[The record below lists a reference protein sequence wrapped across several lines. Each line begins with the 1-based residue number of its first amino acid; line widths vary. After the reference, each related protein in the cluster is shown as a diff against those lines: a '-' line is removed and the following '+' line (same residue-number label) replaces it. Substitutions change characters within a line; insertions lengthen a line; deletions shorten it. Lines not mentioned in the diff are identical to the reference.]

1 MAEWQQN
8 VKTVMFYSGFSLI
21 KRSAKQRKETDS
33 RLLQGHDTR
42 SGEDIAMWRY
52 CHIQVEVLPHVVM
65 ASPQS
70 GRGVTT

>member
-1 MAEWQQN
+1 MAELQQD
-8 VKTVMFYSGFSLI
+8 VKTVMFYRGFSLI

-42 SGEDIAMWRY
+42 SGEGIAMWRY
-52 CHIQVEVLPHVVM
+52 CHILVM

-70 GRGVTT
+70 GNGVTT

>member
-1 MAEWQQN
+1 
-8 VKTVMFYSGFSLI
+8 MFYSGFSLI

-42 SGEDIAMWRY
+42 SGEGNAMWRY